1 MAINRYD
8 GDNVFITRSGGQLL
22 ETNQAIPIIRAAV
35 SNGTLAVAE
44 SVLSSNTR
52 LDIIAHQQYGDG
64 RLWWVIAAASG
75 IGWWLQAP
83 PGTRIVIPL
92 SIGDVEALF

>member
-22 ETNQAIPIIRAAV
+22 ETNQAIPIIRNAV

-44 SVLSSNTR
+44 RVLSSNTR